1 MILLF
6 MLLLALAFSLPLL
19 LVFYRTKPPT
29 TQRGAAMALYR
40 AQLAAL
46 PTSTAS
52 YEGARLELERRLL
65 AADKL
70 APEPTGGSA
79 KLLLVLT
86 MILLP
91 IGGFVL
97 YIPGST
103 PFVPSEPHARVV
115 AEQMLEQQKLGQ
127 LIALLRQHLT
137 QVPPDSANASQGQA
151 YLAEALTEQAG
162 HITPEALALFQ
173 NALAHA
179 PLNANWRPL
188 VQQRLMQAGTAESG
202 HN

>member
-6 MLLLALAFSLPLL
+6 MLLLALALSLPLL
-19 LVFYRTKPPT
+19 MVFYRTQPPT
-29 TQRGAAMALYR
+29 TQRDAAIKLYR

-46 PTSTAS
+46 PSTNGS
-52 YEGARLELERRLL
+52 YEGAKLEIERRLL

-86 MILLP
+86 IILLP

-103 PFVPSEPHARVV
+103 PFVPSEPHAHLV
-115 AEQMLEQQKLGQ
+115 AEQTLAQQKLSQ
-127 LIALLRQHLT
+127 MITLLRQHLAN
-137 QVPPDSANASQGQA
+137 VPPNSANASQGQA

-162 HITPEALALFQ
+162 KITPEALALFQ
-173 NALAHA
+173 ASLAHA

-188 VQQRLMQAGTAESG
+188 VQQRLTQAG